1 MNLQDAFYQTVHDT
15 PGGCEALAVRMNMS
29 SAILRNKANP
39 NAAGNTPGLFE
50 TDRIV
55 GITGDHRLV
64 HVFAANHGYVCVK
77 VEKAESAS
85 DMGVLELMTKYWST
99 NGEVGTEIMKAL
111 ADGKIT
117 KDELEQVHAAVKR
130 TERDLEQVFAR
141 LSGMAE
147 K

>member
-1 MNLQDAFYQTVHDT
+1 MNLQDAFYQTVHDY
-15 PGGCEALAVRMNMS
+15 PGGCEALGVRMGIS
-29 SAILRNKANP
+29 GAILRNKANP
-39 NAAGNTPGLFE
+39 NASGNTPGLFE

-55 GITGDHRLV
+55 GLTGDYRVLHA
-64 HVFAANHGYVCVK
+64 FAANHSFVCVK

-85 DMGVLELMTKYWST
+85 DMGVLELMTKYWSA

-111 ADGKIT
+111 EDGRIT
-117 KDELEQVHAAVKR
+117 KDELELVHAAIKR